1 MVMEAWTTSR
11 SWSWRSRAAGGPASC
26 TSGRDRQGEGMMA
39 KLTLQ
44 FEGRVLKEYVVGK
57 SLTIGRLPDNT
68 IVIENPA
75 VSAHHARV
83 FRDGD
88 HVVVEDLKSTNGTFV
103 NEQHVDRHVL
113 RSGDA
118 L

>member
-1 MVMEAWTTSR
+1 
-11 SWSWRSRAAGGPASC
+11 
-26 TSGRDRQGEGMMA
+26 MMA

-103 NEQHVDRHVL
+103 NQQHVDRHVL

-118 L
+118 LLIGKHRLVFDCMDATASYTPQPALSPLGDTVYLD